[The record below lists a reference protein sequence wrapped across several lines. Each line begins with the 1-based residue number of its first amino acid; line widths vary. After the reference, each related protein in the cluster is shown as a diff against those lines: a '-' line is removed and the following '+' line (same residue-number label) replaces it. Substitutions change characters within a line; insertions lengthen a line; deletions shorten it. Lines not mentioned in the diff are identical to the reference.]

1 MPSSKEGARS
11 QTELENIVKSC
22 TFNALVC
29 VEVVIDL
36 LLEIHKHT
44 CFFFFLSDTWD
55 QGHNMKE
62 MWLLLLLCNSIN
74 VHLSTASF
82 RLSEAKSK

>member
-44 CFFFFLSDTWD
+44 FFLLFFLSD
-55 QGHNMKE
+55 QGPGA
-62 MWLLLLLCNSIN
+62 SYYRI
-74 VHLSTASF
+74 VATAAS
-82 RLSEAKSK
+82 L